1 LGPALIAAIEIA
13 SKGTPGSSIY
23 LCTDGL
29 ANIGLGALENLN
41 EENRKLYEELAEV
54 AKTRNLSVNIMTIK
68 GEGCKMEVIGKIA
81 ESTHGNM
88 KVVNP

>member
-1 LGPALIAAIEIA
+1 LSDSFENLISNLNKTEAKGQTALGPALIAAIEIA

-41 EENRKLYEELAEV
+41 EENKKLYEELAEL

-68 GEGCKMEVIGKIA
+68 G
-81 ESTHGNM
+81 
-88 KVVNP
+88 

>member
-1 LGPALIAAIEIA
+1 MSDSFENLISNLNKTEAKGQTALGPALIAAIEIA

-41 EENRKLYEELAEV
+41 EENKKLYEELAEL

-68 GEGCKMEVIGKIA
+68 G
-81 ESTHGNM
+81 
-88 KVVNP
+88 

>member
-29 ANIGLGALENLN
+29 ANIGLGALENFN
-41 EENRKLYEELAEV
+41 EENKKLYEELAEV
-54 AKTRNLSVNIMTIK
+54 AKARNLSVNIMTIK
-68 GEGCKMEVIGKIA
+68 GEGCKM
-81 ESTHGNM
+81 
-88 KVVNP
+88 